1 MSLSLSL
8 SSSRPPLLAHN
19 SWPDFSPLPA
29 VVGLSLMTIHRKGT
43 RLVKIKIR
51 LEAVVNRTHTAG
63 GHTAAPFNSS
73 TRKNR
78 LLPVAY
84 ACPLSPIFFTAWIRE
99 IRERIVDRFFA
110 KFGSLRF
117 LPRLESIAISRTRIW
132 MQLGV
137 YVVARRE
144 KVGGGGRT
152 R

>member
-1 MSLSLSL
+1 M
-8 SSSRPPLLAHN
+8 
-19 SWPDFSPLPA
+19 
-29 VVGLSLMTIHRKGT
+29 
-43 RLVKIKIR
+43 KIKIR
-51 LEAVVNRTHTAG
+51 PEAVVNRTHTAG

-84 ACPLSPIFFTAWIRE
+84 ACPLSPIFFIMDSRNSRTNRGSIFRE
-99 IRERIVDRFFA
+99 IRLASLFA
-110 KFGSLRF
+110 
-117 LPRLESIAISRTRIW
+117 ATRIYRYLENSY
-132 MQLGV
+132 MQLDV

>member
-1 MSLSLSL
+1 M
-8 SSSRPPLLAHN
+8 
-19 SWPDFSPLPA
+19 
-29 VVGLSLMTIHRKGT
+29 
-43 RLVKIKIR
+43 KIKIR
-51 LEAVVNRTHTAG
+51 PEAVVNRTHTAG
-63 GHTAAPFNSS
+63 GHTAAPFNLS

-84 ACPLSPIFFTAWIRE
+84 ACPLSPIFF
-99 IRERIVDRFFA
+99 IVDSRNSKTNRFFA